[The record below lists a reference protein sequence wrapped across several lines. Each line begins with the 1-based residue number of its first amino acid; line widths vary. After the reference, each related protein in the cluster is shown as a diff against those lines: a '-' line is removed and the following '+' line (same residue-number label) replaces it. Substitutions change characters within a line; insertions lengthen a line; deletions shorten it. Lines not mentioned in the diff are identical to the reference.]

1 MYQRQY
7 PGPNKDVLE
16 AQARVCTGPHQTRP
30 LGVSAADSIQPE
42 PILETILKSAK
53 GKLSSDQAVS
63 EAQMG
68 AFFAAM
74 TIRNHFPKETQW
86 SKAEV
91 TTFEKFRKEL
101 DACMPSDIKF
111 IMRPDLG
118 YQAANPQE
126 EIVVKA
132 LERILR
138 GEHLTSDE
146 TRSMGYAI
154 LNGQVKAAL
163 KGAALIGQR
172 MNRETYDEVRGY
184 LDSVFTPRQVLNVS
198 VDSLTHFGE
207 PYDGST
213 RYFRPTVFIAAVRA
227 ALGEASVL
235 HGVDEMPPKIGI
247 TEEQILKTLGAR
259 TNLPLETAATLIED
273 SEVGF
278 AYVSQREY
286 SPGAYA
292 IRELRMHIKKRPPW
306 AATEKAQQ
314 LFSASGSNHMVVG
327 YFHPGYEEPL
337 LRLMWERGFQSGLV
351 TKGEE
356 GTSHYALR
364 LGKPSVADRKAIN
377 YSQGFQRINGH
388 KEGFALDIN
397 PEAFGFNY
405 EKNPRLE
412 SVSPEAFAEA
422 GVGALSGQ
430 KGHVYDRILLNTAI
444 QNYLLGL
451 CPDPHEAIEQTK
463 EAIESGRAMARLRA
477 YIAKS
482 NTR

>member
-1 MYQRQY
+1 MHQKQY
-7 PGPNKDVLE
+7 PGPNRDVLE

-30 LGVSAADSIQPE
+30 LGLNAEDSIRPE
-42 PILETILKSAK
+42 SILRTILKSVK
-53 GKLSSDQAVS
+53 GGLSQERMVS

-74 TIRNHFPKETQW
+74 TIRNYFPPETQW
-86 SKAEV
+86 SEPEIVA
-91 TTFEKFRKEL
+91 FEGFRTEL
-101 DACMPSDIKF
+101 DSLMPSEIKF
-111 IMRPDLG
+111 IMNPNLG
-118 YQAANPQE
+118 YEAANPQE
-126 EIVVKA
+126 KIVVKS
-132 LERILR
+132 LEKILR
-138 GEHLTSDE
+138 AEHLTSDE
-146 TRSMGYAI
+146 TRSMGEAI
-154 LNGQVKAAL
+154 LNGEVKAAL

-172 MNRETYDEVRGY
+172 MNRETYEEVRGY
-184 LDSVFTPRQVLNVS
+184 LDSVFAPEQVLKVS

-235 HGVDEMPPKIGI
+235 HGVDEMPPKFGI

-273 SEVGF
+273 STVGF

-314 LFSASGSNHMVVG
+314 LFSAGSNHMVIG
-327 YFHPGYEEPL
+327 YYHPGYEKPL
-337 LRLMWERGFQSGLV
+337 LKLMWERGFQSGLV
-351 TKGEE
+351 AKGEE

-377 YSQGFQRINGH
+377 YSQGFQRVNGR
-388 KEGFALDIN
+388 KVDIALDIS
-397 PEAFGFNY
+397 PKAFGFHY

-422 GVGALSGQ
+422 GIAALSGH

-444 QNYLLGL
+444 QDYLLGL
-451 CPDPHEAIEQTK
+451 RPNPDEAIEQTK
-463 EAIESGRAMARLRA
+463 EAIESGRALEHLRA
-477 YIAKS
+477 YVENS

>member
-1 MYQRQY
+1 MHQRQY
-7 PGPNKDVLE
+7 PGPNTDVLE

-30 LGVSAADSIQPE
+30 LGVSATDPIQPE
-42 PILETILKSAK
+42 MTFGTILKSLRGEIAWEHM
-53 GKLSSDQAVS
+53 VS

-74 TIRNHFPKETQW
+74 TIRNYFPEETQW
-86 SKAEV
+86 SEAEV
-91 TTFEKFRKEL
+91 SAFEQFQTDL
-101 DACMPSDIKF
+101 DSCLPPDIKF
-111 IMRPDLG
+111 IVYPNLG
-118 YQAANPQE
+118 YRAANPQE
-126 EIVVKA
+126 EIVKKS
-132 LERILR
+132 LDRILR

-146 TRSMGYAI
+146 TRSMGEAI

-184 LDSVFTPRQVLNVS
+184 MDSVFAPEQVLKVS
-198 VDSLTHFGE
+198 VNSLTHFGE

-213 RYFRPTVFIAAVRA
+213 RYFKPTVFIAAVRA
-227 ALGEASVL
+227 ALGEASIL
-235 HGVDEMPPKIGI
+235 HGVDEMPPKLGI
-247 TEEQILKTLGAR
+247 TEEKILKTLGAR
-259 TNLPLETAATLIED
+259 TNLPLEKAATLIED

-278 AYVSQREY
+278 AYVSQREF

-314 LFSASGSNHMVVG
+314 LYSAGSNHMIVG
-327 YFHPGYEEPL
+327 YYHPGYEEPL
-337 LRLMWERGFQSGLV
+337 LQLMWERGLKSGLV

-356 GTSHYALR
+356 GTSHYAMR

-377 YSQGFQRINGH
+377 YTQGFKRADGGKQV
-388 KEGFALDIN
+388 FALDIN
-397 PEAFGFNY
+397 PASYGFHY
-405 EKNPRLE
+405 DKNPRLE
-412 SVSPEAFAEA
+412 SVSAEAFAEV
-422 GVGALSGQ
+422 GVAALSGQ

-444 QNYLLGL
+444 GDYLLGFY
-451 CPDPHEAIEQTK
+451 PDPQEAIDQTK
-463 EAIESGRAMARLRA
+463 DAIDSGRALAHLRA
-477 YIAKS
+477 YIEKS

>member
-1 MYQRQY
+1 MYERQY

-30 LGVSAADSIQPE
+30 LGISASDSIQPGS
-42 PILETILKSAK
+42 ILGTILKSVK
-53 GKLSSDQAVS
+53 GELSPDWMVS
-63 EAQMG
+63 GAQMG

-74 TIRNHFPKETQW
+74 TIRNQFPKETQW
-86 SKAEV
+86 SAAEV
-91 TTFEKFRKEL
+91 TTFEKFRTEL
-101 DACMPSDIKF
+101 DSCMPSDIKF
-111 IMRPDLG
+111 IMDPDLG
-118 YQAANPQE
+118 YEVANPQE

-132 LERILR
+132 LEKILR

-146 TRSMGYAI
+146 TRSMGEAI

-172 MNRETYDEVRGY
+172 MNRETFDEVRGY
-184 LDSVFTPRQVLNVS
+184 LDSVFAPEQILNVS
-198 VDSLTHFGE
+198 VNSLTHFGE

-259 TNLPLETAATLIED
+259 TNLQLEAAATLIED
-273 SEVGF
+273 PEVGF

-314 LFSASGSNHMVVG
+314 LFSASSNHMVIG
-327 YFHPGYEEPL
+327 YYHPGYEEPL
-337 LRLMWERGFQSGLV
+337 LQLMWERGFRSGLV

-377 YSQGFQRINGH
+377 YTQGFQRMAGYR
-388 KEGFALDIN
+388 EGFALDIN
-397 PEAFGFNY
+397 PEAFGFY
-405 EKNPRLE
+405 YKKNRRLE
-412 SVSPEAFAEA
+412 SVSPDAFAEA
-422 GVGALSGQ
+422 GVAALSGQ

-463 EAIESGRAMARLRA
+463 EAIDSGQAMARLRA

-482 NTR
+482 NIR

>member
-1 MYQRQY
+1 MHQKQY

-30 LGVSAADSIQPE
+30 LGISAADSIQPE
-42 PILETILKSAK
+42 SIFRTILKSVM
-53 GKLSSDQAVS
+53 GDLSQERTVS

-74 TIRNHFPKETQW
+74 TIRNYFPKETQW
-86 SKAEV
+86 SEAEIAA
-91 TTFEKFRKEL
+91 FEVFQTKL
-101 DACMPSDIKF
+101 DSSMPSDIKF
-111 IMRPDLG
+111 IMNPNLG

-126 EIVVKA
+126 EIVVKS
-132 LERILR
+132 LEKILR
-138 GEHLTSDE
+138 AEHLTSVE
-146 TRSMGYAI
+146 TRSMGEAI
-154 LNGQVKAAL
+154 LNGEVKAAL

-172 MNRETYDEVRGY
+172 MNRETFDEVRGY
-184 LDSVFTPRQVLNVS
+184 LDSVFAPEQVRNVS
-198 VDSLTHFGE
+198 VKSLTHFGE

-235 HGVDEMPPKIGI
+235 HGADEMPPKFGI

-259 TNLPLETAATLIED
+259 TNLPLETAATLVED
-273 SEVGF
+273 PTVGF

-292 IRELRMHIKKRPPW
+292 IRELRLHIKKRPPW

-314 LFSASGSNHMVVG
+314 LFSAGSNHMVIG
-327 YFHPGYEEPL
+327 YYHPGYEEPL
-337 LRLMWERGFQSGLV
+337 LQLMWERGFKSGLV
-351 TKGEE
+351 AKGEE

-364 LGKPSVADRKAIN
+364 LGKPSVADRKAVN
-377 YSQGFQRINGH
+377 YSQGFQRVNGR
-388 KEGFALDIN
+388 KENVALDIN
-397 PEAFGFNY
+397 PVAFGFHY

-422 GVGALSGQ
+422 GIAALSGQ

-444 QNYLLGL
+444 QDFLLGF
-451 CPDPHEAIEQTK
+451 CSDPHEAIEHTK
-463 EAIESGRAMARLRA
+463 EAIESGRAMAHLRA

>member
-42 PILETILKSAK
+42 PILETILKSVK

-74 TIRNHFPKETQW
+74 TIRNHFPRETQW
-86 SKAEV
+86 SEAEV

-101 DACMPSDIKF
+101 DVCMPPDIKF

-132 LERILR
+132 LESILR

-259 TNLPLETAATLIED
+259 TNLPLETAATFNRRFRSRVCLCESEGIFARSLCD
-273 SEVGF
+273 S
-278 AYVSQREY
+278 
-286 SPGAYA
+286 
-292 IRELRMHIKKRPPW
+292 
-306 AATEKAQQ
+306 
-314 LFSASGSNHMVVG
+314 
-327 YFHPGYEEPL
+327 
-337 LRLMWERGFQSGLV
+337 
-351 TKGEE
+351 
-356 GTSHYALR
+356 
-364 LGKPSVADRKAIN
+364 
-377 YSQGFQRINGH
+377 
-388 KEGFALDIN
+388 
-397 PEAFGFNY
+397 
-405 EKNPRLE
+405 
-412 SVSPEAFAEA
+412 
-422 GVGALSGQ
+422 
-430 KGHVYDRILLNTAI
+430 
-444 QNYLLGL
+444 
-451 CPDPHEAIEQTK
+451 
-463 EAIESGRAMARLRA
+463 
-477 YIAKS
+477 
-482 NTR
+482 

>member
-1 MYQRQY
+1 MYKRQY

-30 LGVSAADSIQPE
+30 LGTSTVDSIQPE
-42 PILETILKSAK
+42 SIFGTILKSVK
-53 GKLSSDQAVS
+53 GKFSREYMVSD
-63 EAQMG
+63 AQMG

-74 TIRNHFPKETQW
+74 TIRNYFPKETQW
-86 SKAEV
+86 SEAEV
-91 TTFEKFRKEL
+91 SAFEKFQTEL
-101 DACMPSDIKF
+101 NSCMPSDIKF
-111 IMRPDLG
+111 IMNPNLG
-118 YQAANPQE
+118 YRAANPQE
-126 EIVVKA
+126 EIVVKS
-132 LERILR
+132 LEKILR

-146 TRSMGYAI
+146 TRSMGKAI
-154 LNGQVKAAL
+154 LNGKVKSSL

-184 LDSVFTPRQVLNVS
+184 LDSVFAPEQVRNVS
-198 VDSLTHFGE
+198 VKSLTHFGE

-259 TNLPLETAATLIED
+259 TNLPLETAASLIENPK
-273 SEVGF
+273 VGF
-278 AYVSQREY
+278 AYVSQREF

-314 LFSASGSNHMVVG
+314 FFSAGSNHMIIG
-327 YFHPGYEEPL
+327 FYHPGYEEPL
-337 LRLMWERGFQSGLV
+337 LQLMWERGFKSGLV

-377 YSQGFQRINGH
+377 YSQGFQRVNGR
-388 KEGFALDIN
+388 KEDVALDIN
-397 PEAFGFNY
+397 PVTFGFHY

-412 SVSPEAFAEA
+412 SVTPEAFAVA
-422 GVGALSGQ
+422 GIAALSGQ

-444 QNYLLGL
+444 PDFLLGFYSN
-451 CPDPHEAIEQTK
+451 PQEAIEQTK
-463 EAIESGRAMARLRA
+463 EAIESGRAMAHLRA
-477 YIAKS
+477 YIDQS

>member
-7 PGPNKDVLE
+7 PGPNQDVLE

-30 LGVSAADSIQPE
+30 LGISAADSIQPE
-42 PILETILKSAK
+42 SIFGTILKSVK
-53 GKLSSDQAVS
+53 GELSPEWMVS

-74 TIRNHFPKETQW
+74 TIRNHFPKDTQW
-86 SKAEV
+86 SEAEIL
-91 TTFEKFRKEL
+91 TFENFRTAL
-101 DACMPSDIKF
+101 DACLPSDIKF
-111 IMRPDLG
+111 IMHPNLG
-118 YQAANPQE
+118 YLAENPQE

-132 LERILR
+132 LHKILR

-146 TRSMGYAI
+146 TRLMGESI

-172 MNRETYDEVRGY
+172 MNRETFDEVRGY
-184 LDSVFTPRQVLNVS
+184 LDSVFAPEQVLNVS
-198 VDSLTHFGE
+198 VNSLTHFGE

-235 HGVDEMPPKIGI
+235 HGVDEMPPKFGV
-247 TEEQILKTLGAR
+247 TEELILKTLGAR

-273 SEVGF
+273 PEVGF

-306 AATEKAQQ
+306 AATEKALQ
-314 LFSASGSNHMVVG
+314 LFSAGSNHMVIG
-327 YFHPGYEEPL
+327 YYHPGYEEPL
-337 LRLMWERGFQSGLV
+337 LQLMWERGFQSGLV

-377 YSQGFQRINGH
+377 YSQGFQRINEH

-397 PEAFGFNY
+397 PEGFGFHY

-412 SVSPEAFAEA
+412 SVSPEAFAKA
-422 GVGALSGQ
+422 GVAALSGQ

-444 QNYLLGL
+444 QDYLLGH

-463 EAIESGRAMARLRA
+463 EAIESGQAMARLRA

-482 NTR
+482 NTQ